1 MILLRNS
8 LGIYWLAFGVFIMA
22 TAEIVVSG
30 ILAMI
35 SEDLKVSVG
44 MAGQLVTVYALVI
57 AIGSPV
63 LMAITAR
70 IERKRLLILSF
81 LTFIIGNGIGYLSP
95 DFSILVIARIVQ
107 AASASVFTV
116 VALTMGSNLAAPGRQ
131 GTAIGTILMGAGT
144 ALAVGVPLGT
154 LIGGHWGWRFVFVFI
169 IMLGLLSVIGIA
181 YTVPISK
188 HQESLSL
195 KQQLGVLR
203 NRRIVS
209 GLLITLFWV
218 TGYQMMFTYITPF
231 LQETANLDAT
241 RISAALFVSGI
252 FAIAGSRIGG
262 FGSDRWGIF
271 RMLMVSLL
279 FHAAAL
285 IVFPWAATTFIG
297 AIMILAIWIGF
308 ATMTTPVQQYYL
320 ISLSPESSGLAL
332 GMNNS
337 IFQLGMAVGAAT
349 GGWIVQQTS
358 VMDLGFYGAM
368 SIMLGV
374 GSVLYSFA
382 IKKQPKTTRG

>member
-1 MILLRNS
+1 MRNS

-262 FGSDRWGIF
+262 FGSDRWGYIPDADGEF
-271 RMLMVSLL
+271 VVSRSGADRFSMGSDNIHRGNNDPRDLDRFCHHDDACTTVL
-279 FHAAAL
+279 FD
-285 IVFPWAATTFIG
+285 
-297 AIMILAIWIGF
+297 F
-308 ATMTTPVQQYYL
+308 A
-320 ISLSPESSGLAL
+320 
-332 GMNNS
+332 
-337 IFQLGMAVGAAT
+337 
-349 GGWIVQQTS
+349 
-358 VMDLGFYGAM
+358 
-368 SIMLGV
+368 
-374 GSVLYSFA
+374 FA
-382 IKKQPKTTRG
+382 

>member
-81 LTFIIGNGIGYLSP
+81 LTFIIGNGIGYFSP

-169 IMLGLLSVIGIA
+169 IMLALLSVIGIA

-241 RISAALFVSGI
+241 RISAALF
-252 FAIAGSRIGG
+252 
-262 FGSDRWGIF
+262 
-271 RMLMVSLL
+271 
-279 FHAAAL
+279 
-285 IVFPWAATTFIG
+285 
-297 AIMILAIWIGF
+297 
-308 ATMTTPVQQYYL
+308 
-320 ISLSPESSGLAL
+320 
-332 GMNNS
+332 
-337 IFQLGMAVGAAT
+337 
-349 GGWIVQQTS
+349 
-358 VMDLGFYGAM
+358 
-368 SIMLGV
+368 
-374 GSVLYSFA
+374 
-382 IKKQPKTTRG
+382 